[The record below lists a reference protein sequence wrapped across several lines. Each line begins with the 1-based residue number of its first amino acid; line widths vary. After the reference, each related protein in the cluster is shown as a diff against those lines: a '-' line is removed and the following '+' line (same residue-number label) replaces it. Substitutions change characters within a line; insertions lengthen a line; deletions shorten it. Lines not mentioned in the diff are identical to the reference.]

1 MSSITLTAYVFTMFS
16 LLFSD
21 SIMVKVIEIRRSRDS
36 KILHY
41 CTNCNCNA
49 SRNLLELLCKKFAIH
64 QLFLGGKK
72 RLFSCGRMD
81 YDPNGVSRTWLN
93 SKEVVPHPKID
104 DASSWLDSRKFWAA
118 LPWRREAKKIIDIK
132 SLDMKAVHLSFS
144 AKMLPTLPALMT
156 LSARE
161 CCQKEHAIFITWK
174 FEKNDLQKLL
184 IISRPPNDK
193 IPIPPWVWE
202 DDAESGEEYLSGGN
216 EREFNTFDYDQF
228 DLHDEQTSEFYL
240 TTKLT
245 FKRTC
250 A

>member
-1 MSSITLTAYVFTMFS
+1 MFS

-49 SRNLLELLCKKFAIH
+49 SRNLLELLCEKFAIH

-81 YDPNGVSRTWLN
+81 YDPNNVSRTWLN
-93 SKEVVPHPKID
+93 SKEVVAHPKID
-104 DASSWLDSRKFWAA
+104 KASSWLDSRKFWTG
-118 LPWRREAKKIIDIK
+118 LPWRKKAKKIIDIK

-174 FEKNDLQKLL
+174 FEKNDLQNHF
-184 IISRPPNDK
+184 IISRPPNDE
-193 IPIPPWVWE
+193 IPTPPWARE
-202 DDAESGEEYLSGGN
+202 CDDESGEDSN
-216 EREFNTFDYDQF
+216 EREFDTFDYDQF
-228 DLHDEQTSEFYL
+228 DLYDEQISEFYL

>member
-1 MSSITLTAYVFTMFS
+1 MFS

-21 SIMVKVIEIRRSRDS
+21 SIMVKVIEIGRSRDS

-49 SRNLLELLCKKFAIH
+49 SRNLLEFLCKKFAIH
-64 QLFLGGKK
+64 QLFLGGNGKK
-72 RLFSCGRMD
+72 GLFSRGRMD
-81 YDPNGVSRTWLN
+81 YDPNNVSRTWLN
-93 SKEVVPHPKID
+93 SKEVVAHPKID
-104 DASSWLDSRKFWAA
+104 KASSWLDSRKIWRS
-118 LPWRREAKKIIDIK
+118 LPMPWKREANEIIDIK
-132 SLDMKAVHLSFS
+132 SLVMKAVHLSFS
-144 AKMLPTLPALMT
+144 AKMLPTLPTLMT

-174 FEKNDLQKLL
+174 FGKNDLQKHF

-193 IPIPPWVWE
+193 IPIPSWVWE
-202 DDAESGEEYLSGGN
+202 CDGESGEEYLSGGN
-216 EREFNTFDYDQF
+216 EREFDTFDYDQF

>member
-1 MSSITLTAYVFTMFS
+1 
-16 LLFSD
+16 
-21 SIMVKVIEIRRSRDS
+21 
-36 KILHY
+36 
-41 CTNCNCNA
+41 
-49 SRNLLELLCKKFAIH
+49 
-64 QLFLGGKK
+64 
-72 RLFSCGRMD
+72 MD

-104 DASSWLDSRKFWAA
+104 DASSWLDSRKFWSA

-132 SLDMKAVHLSFS
+132 SLHMKAVHLSFS

-174 FEKNDLQKLL
+174 FEKNDLQKHF

-193 IPIPPWVWE
+193 IPIPSWE
-202 DDAESGEEYLSGGN
+202 WRYDDESGEEYLSGDN
-216 EREFNTFDYDQF
+216 EREFDTFDYDQF

>member
-1 MSSITLTAYVFTMFS
+1 MFFTMFS

-49 SRNLLELLCKKFAIH
+49 SRNLLEFLCEKFAIH
-64 QLFLGGKK
+64 QLFLGGNGKK
-72 RLFSCGRMD
+72 RLFSRGRME
-81 YDPNGVSRTWLN
+81 YDPNNFSRTWLN
-93 SKEVVPHPKID
+93 SKEVVAHPKID
-104 DASSWLDSRKFWAA
+104 KASSWLDSRKIWTS
-118 LPWRREAKKIIDIK
+118 LPVAWRREANNIIDIK
-132 SLDMKAVHLSFS
+132 SLRMKAVHLSFS

-174 FEKNDLQKLL
+174 FEKNDLQKHF

-193 IPIPPWVWE
+193 IPIPSWE
-202 DDAESGEEYLSGGN
+202 WQYDDESGEEYLSGDN
-216 EREFNTFDYDQF
+216 EREFNTFDYDQY
-228 DLHDEQTSEFYL
+228 DLYDEQISEFYL